1 MYRPENLEAKISR
14 LDGIG
19 PYYWDD
25 RFECNINES
34 GGIWNHAPA
43 CPSNYDDSRPDFACP
58 YKARLE
64 NFRYFLRLQRRPF
77 LKAMFCDPELAAW
90 SEMMEDQNFLISHW

>member
-1 MYRPENLEAKISR
+1 MYRRENLEAEISR
-14 LDGIG
+14 LDGMD

-25 RFECNINES
+25 AFECTMDES
-34 GGIWNHAPA
+34 DGIWNHALA
-43 CPSNYDDSRPDFACP
+43 CLSTAGENGSGWNCP

-77 LKAMFCDPELAAW
+77 LKAMFCDPKLAAW